1 MNKKNIL
8 VTGSAGFIGF
18 NFLKYFNEIEEVGII
33 VGVDKISSVSIDEM
47 PNLNNKTYHFFQ
59 VHTSNINFIYDLLKM
74 YGIDYVVDFAASSHV
89 DESIKNPDIFFEDN
103 IKGKYA
109 LIKACLKY
117 QKEVNPN
124 FKLIN
129 ISTDEVFGALNVND
143 EPFTEESPYNPR
155 NPYSASKAAGDHL
168 VNAYCKT
175 FGLNA
180 ITTHCCNNFGPWQD
194 TSKMIPKV
202 ITNILSDKEIPIY
215 GKGSQIREW
224 ISVEDHNDAVW
235 FLLNN
240 GKLGESY
247 NIGSGYETS
256 NLELVDL
263 IIRYVE
269 GYFNINGASLK
280 TFVTDRAAHDFRYSL
295 NYDKIKKLGW
305 SNKTTFFTE
314 IERTIKWY
322 HQKHQLEKV

>member
-18 NFLKYFNEIEEVGII
+18 NFLHYL
-33 VGVDKISSVSIDEM
+33 DKISEVGAIVGFDKLSSISIKER
-47 PNLNNKTYHFFQ
+47 PTLSKSFFYYRDS
-59 VHTSNINFIYDLLKM
+59 TKNGRLLEDLLTNHK
-74 YGIDYVVDFAASSHV
+74 IDYLVDFAASSHV

-103 IKGKYA
+103 IEGKYS

-129 ISTDEVFGALNVND
+129 ISTDEVFGALDVND
-143 EPFTEESPYNPR
+143 EPFTEKSPYDPR

-194 TSKMIPKV
+194 ASKMIPKV
-202 ITNILSDKEIPIY
+202 ITNVFNNKEIPIY
-215 GKGSQIREW
+215 GRGQQIREW
-224 ISVEDHNDAVW
+224 ISVEDHNDAIW

-263 IIRYVE
+263 IIRYIKT
-269 GYFNINGASLK
+269 YFNIDGSSLK
-280 TFVTDRAAHDFRYSL
+280 TFVPDRAAHDFRYSL

-322 HQKHQLEKV
+322 HQRHLSEKA